1 MYRVRFTVDLE
12 SNFIDL
18 NGVLWVRGKITNS
31 GDRAIER
38 CRVKLLRVE
47 EKTNRGGKWFFTVA
61 RRNS

>member
-1 MYRVRFTVDLE
+1 MRFTVDLE

-47 EKTNRGGKWFFTVA
+47 EKPTAVKMVFYSGKAEFV
-61 RRNS
+61 NH

>member
-1 MYRVRFTVDLE
+1 VRCTVDLE

-38 CRVKLLRVE
+38 CRVNLLRVE
-47 EKTNRGGKWFFTVA
+47 EKPTTVKMVFYSGKAEFV
-61 RRNS
+61 NH